1 MKVKQ
6 NQGFTLI
13 ELVVVI
19 IVLAI
24 LVATAIPKFMD
35 LKRDANVSV
44 LQGIKGTVESVIQV
58 SQAKALANGLDQYC
72 LVQSNT
78 TNVTDSEYSTFNKN
92 GCIVGYNAAVNT
104 EVFFQTT
111 FSIPTPR
118 VEGIIASFMGE
129 ANKYSSSK
137 YQSNASFS
145 ELKSRDSASGYRS
158 CGDTSE
164 LCYLYLSAMNFPSSN
179 GSHNSNWGQILIVP
193 KNGVGAYFSN
203 GNLSSFDGSQSCA
216 IGYQVRLIY
225 SNKIAIGSEWKV
237 SVYDGGC

>member
-1 MKVKQ
+1 MFMKVKQ

-24 LVATAIPKFMD
+24 LVAMAIPKFMD

-44 LQGIKGTVESVIQV
+44 LQGIKRTVESVIQV

-111 FSIPTPR
+111 
-118 VEGIIASFMGE
+118 
-129 ANKYSSSK
+129 YSSQTK
-137 YQSNASFS
+137 CYFFGVLPYGIYNAMIMPNNAILLRSLNHVQNTSFS
-145 ELKSRDSASGYRS
+145 Y
-158 CGDTSE
+158 
-164 LCYLYLSAMNFPSSN
+164 NFP
-179 GSHNSNWGQILIVP
+179 
-193 KNGVGAYFSN
+193 F
-203 GNLSSFDGSQSCA
+203 C
-216 IGYQVRLIY
+216 
-225 SNKIAIGSEWKV
+225 
-237 SVYDGGC
+237 